1 MNDGF
6 IKVATASIETKLCDV
21 SSNGSE
27 VIDLIREADR
37 EGIKLVCFPELT
49 LTGYTAG
56 DLFFQ
61 DALLEA
67 CEEEVKTIIKES
79 AGLDVFFAI
88 GLPLLFRNKL
98 YNVSAVISSGRLL
111 GLVPKLNIPNDHE
124 FYERR
129 QFTPGFYKPLPI
141 RFAGEDTF
149 IGAGQL
155 FTTESLKGLTVG
167 IEICEDLWV
176 ACPPSI
182 NLARNGATLIF
193 NLSASNDITG
203 KSAYRREL
211 VKGQSARLYAAYI
224 YASSG
229 AGEST
234 QDLVFSGHCIIASNG
249 RINAEEH
256 VYEKKLLPAVID
268 IDALVSYRKGSA
280 TFSSVFDPDIRWVD
294 FSLKKEETKFN
305 FDISQT
311 PFVPGDIS
319 EREERCREILDI
331 QARGLCSRLKF
342 TGIKKAVIGI
352 SGGLDSTLAL
362 IVSCRAFDMAG
373 LDRKGIIGVT
383 MPGFGTTGRTYN
395 NAVKLIK
402 LCGAS
407 FREISIKKAVEQHFS
422 DIGQDPD
429 LTDVTYENSQA
440 RERTQI
446 LMDISNK
453 ESGLVIGTGD
463 LSELALGWCTYNGDH
478 MSMYAVNTSV
488 PKTLVRYLVSY
499 EADSL
504 GEKSK
509 ETKEVLEDILDTPV
523 SPELVPGKNDE
534 IAQKTEDIVGPYL
547 LHDFFLYYVVR
558 MGFKPG
564 KVLRLAKY
572 AFKGS
577 FDDETIEKWLSNF
590 YRRFFSQQFKRSCM
604 PDGPKVGTVSL
615 SPRGDWR
622 MPSDAFRTEFKF

>member
-1 MNDGF
+1 MKDGF
-6 IKVATASIETKLCDV
+6 IKAATASIETKLCDV
-21 SSNGSE
+21 YSNGSE
-27 VIDLIREADR
+27 VIELIRQADKDH
-37 EGIKLVCFPELT
+37 IKLVVFPELT

-61 DALLEA
+61 DALIEA

-79 AGLDVFFAI
+79 EGLDVFFAL
-88 GLPLLFRNKL
+88 GLPVLFRNKL
-98 YNVSAVISSGRLL
+98 YNVAAVICSGKLL

-141 RFAGEDTF
+141 KFAGVDTF

-155 FTTESLKGLTVG
+155 FKNESLKGLAIG

-182 NLARNGATLIF
+182 NLAQNGATVIF

-203 KSAYRREL
+203 KSTYRREL
-211 VKGQSARLYAAYI
+211 VKSQSARLYAAYI

-249 RINAEEH
+249 RIAAEEH

-268 IDALVSYRKGSA
+268 IDALESYRKGSS
-280 TFSSVFDPDIRWVD
+280 TFSSKFDHDIRWFD
-294 FSLKKEETKFN
+294 FSLKKEETEITFN
-305 FDISQT
+305 ISQT
-311 PFVPGDIS
+311 PFVPGNLS

-331 QARGLCSRLKF
+331 QARGLSSRLKF
-342 TGIKKAVIGI
+342 TGMKKAVIGI

-362 IVSCRAFDMAG
+362 LVTCRAFDMAHI
-373 LDRKGIIGVT
+373 DRKGIIGVT
-383 MPGFGTTGRTYN
+383 MPGFGTSGRTYQ
-395 NAVKLIK
+395 NAVKLIR
-402 LCGAS
+402 LCGAT
-407 FREISIKKAVEQHFS
+407 FKEVSIRKAVLQHFS
-422 DIGQDPD
+422 DIDQDPD

-446 LMDISNK
+446 LMDLSNK
-453 ESGLVIGTGD
+453 EGGLVIGTGD

-504 GEKSK
+504 GGKSNDI
-509 ETKEVLEDILDTPV
+509 KEVLVDILDTPV
-523 SPELVPGKNDE
+523 SPELVPGKNGE

-558 MGFKPG
+558 MGFRPE

-572 AFKGS
+572 AFKGT
-577 FDDETIEKWLSNF
+577 FDDGTIEKWLMNF

-622 MPSDAFRTEFKF
+622 MPSDAYRTMFKF